1 MIINVT
7 GKSTATSE
15 AHLNCYFFDCALSSR
30 LCAGASP
37 AAEGRGRSPAA
48 RCGLLVA
55 VESPVAE
62 HGLRACGPQLLHHQA
77 PQGRAQP

>member
-55 VESPVAE
+55 VASSVAE
-62 HGLRACGPQLLHHQA
+62 TYFTEVCIYVLSLSVVNS
-77 PQGRAQP
+77 